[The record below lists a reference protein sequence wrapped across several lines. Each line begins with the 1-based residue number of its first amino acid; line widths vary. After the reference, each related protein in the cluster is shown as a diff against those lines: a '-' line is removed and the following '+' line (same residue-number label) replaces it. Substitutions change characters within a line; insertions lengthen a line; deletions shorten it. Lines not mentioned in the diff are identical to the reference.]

1 MQSLLPRLL
10 GDLRLSDLS
19 VSERLL
25 LGLGAVLLSATF
37 AGVVV
42 FLLFRWIKR
51 AEAGARL
58 SSIGSERVRRFSLN
72 WMLFV
77 IAWSLYWAAELQLLH
92 GRTEKLVL
100 GVFYILATYF
110 TARILALGTVLAFV
124 AGLRAMSDDERF
136 RFERQR
142 LPQIQKLAGL
152 GFGFVAVVLLAN
164 HFGQNISSLIAA
176 LGIGSIAVG
185 LAAQQTLSN
194 LIAGFVLFLD
204 RPFRPSDRI
213 RLATQETGEVLD
225 IGLRATRILLP
236 DRKLLIVPNTE
247 LVNSRVVNCTA
258 VSHQSP
264 VEVVFPLHP
273 ESNIG
278 KVSEVLLAIAKEDE
292 ALLKPAV
299 RVTAITSAGI
309 ELTLTG
315 EVSNHTQVPGM
326 QDKIRRKF
334 LGKSDQTIR
343 LAFLGEPAKP
353 TNQSGGRREDS

>member
-1 MQSLLPRLL
+1 MRDLLPRLF
-10 GDLRLSDLS
+10 GDIRLSDLS
-19 VSERLL
+19 ASERLL
-25 LGLGAVLLSATF
+25 LGLGVVLLAVTF

-58 SSIGSERVRRFSLN
+58 SSIGSQRVRRFSIA

-77 IAWSLYWAAELQLLH
+77 IAWSLYWAADLQLLH

-100 GVFYILATYF
+100 GAFYIFATYV
-110 TARILALGTVLAFV
+110 TARVLALGTVLAFL

-142 LPQIQKLAGL
+142 LPQIQKLAAL
-152 GFGFVAVVLLAN
+152 GFGFMAVLLLAN
-164 HFGQNISSLIAA
+164 HFGQNISSLVAA
-176 LGIGSIAVG
+176 LGVGSIAVG

-204 RPFRPSDRI
+204 RPFRSSDRI

-258 VSHQSP
+258 VSHQTP
-264 VEVVFPLHP
+264 VDVTFPLHP
-273 ESNIG
+273 DSDIL
-278 KVSEVLLAIAKEDE
+278 KVSELLLAMAKEE
-292 ALLKPAV
+292 ETLLKPAV
-299 RVTAITSAGI
+299 RISAITTAGV
-309 ELTLTG
+309 ELTLSG
-315 EVSNHTQVPGM
+315 DVSNHTLVPAM
-326 QDKIRRKF
+326 QDRIRRKF
-334 LGKSDQTIR
+334 LGKTDKTIR
-343 LAFLGEPAKP
+343 LAYLGEQAKP
-353 TNQSGGRREDS
+353 TNQSGG